1 MPPEEAKDGLDKEWR
16 LDEAPVEK
24 MRQAVEMA
32 DVVAFE
38 FETCVV
44 VRTRPQHEFDVAEGV
59 AKHAVPAVLKA
70 LRLPR
75 MLELLVAVEHV
86 EQADVHR
93 PHVEGRDF
101 RLELQGWLHPF
112 FDAHIRARRRW

>member
-1 MPPEEAKDGLDKEWR
+1 MWTDAAQEAKDGLDKERR

-44 VRTRPQHEFDVAEGV
+44 VRTRPQHELDGAEGV

-86 EQADVHR
+86 EQADVLFMLR
-93 PHVEGRDF
+93 RDF
-101 RLELQGWLHPF
+101 RQLR
-112 FDAHIRARRRW
+112 RASRPSTRIYVRRRW

>member
-1 MPPEEAKDGLDKEWR
+1 MPPRRPKTDWTKSGGLTR
-16 LDEAPVEK
+16 PALEK

-38 FETCVV
+38 FETCAV
-44 VRTRPQHEFDVAEGV
+44 VRARRQHELDVAEGV
-59 AKHAVPAVLKA
+59 AEYAVPAVLKA

-86 EQADVHR
+86 DT
-93 PHVEGRDF
+93 GRCSST
-101 RLELQGWLHPF
+101 PC
-112 FDAHIRARRRW
+112 